1 MTTYEAATR
10 LPRPTSFLDEVR
22 GDEILEKRFVNLVAR
37 FFTFARLTIDLVR
50 QLNSEHLE
58 RCAAVA
64 RQYLDALSPEVLT
77 FESPKTRFEQE
88 RDALV
93 EGIRGIRDIGFHP
106 MNLFEVA
113 FHALASTVETGM
125 DFAQAAQDPRFTTWL
140 QAAHA
145 TRVRPAVVAF
155 DVCHRL
161 AGTSV
166 PKWKKL
172 PALTKWE
179 RHIRLEAMNPAIR
192 ADYAQ
197 LREVI
202 RKNQTTWAG
211 LSPSKQ
217 VDAARELLSRN
228 PPLLY
233 KVTANHTWIAYQL
246 RQELLE
252 YIDPCATCRVV
263 HCSTNQCDV
272 QKEPHAIGEN
282 WGDVDDPC

>member
-1 MTTYEAATR
+1 
-10 LPRPTSFLDEVR
+10 
-22 GDEILEKRFVNLVAR
+22 
-37 FFTFARLTIDLVR
+37 
-50 QLNSEHLE
+50 
-58 RCAAVA
+58 
-64 RQYLDALSPEVLT
+64 
-77 FESPKTRFEQE
+77 
-88 RDALV
+88 
-93 EGIRGIRDIGFHP
+93 
-106 MNLFEVA
+106 
-113 FHALASTVETGM
+113 
-125 DFAQAAQDPRFTTWL
+125 
-140 QAAHA
+140 
-145 TRVRPAVVAF
+145 
-155 DVCHRL
+155 
-161 AGTSV
+161 V

-263 HCSTNQCDV
+263 HCSTNQYDM
-272 QKEPHAIGEN
+272 QKEPQAIGEN
-282 WGDVDDPC
+282 WGDVDDPCQCAEASLSSQLLTADQQRGVSSVSAPERRLFYSLYATSHMTRFSAHTKQSQLLPLCPLLDELVYPGACLSQCRCA